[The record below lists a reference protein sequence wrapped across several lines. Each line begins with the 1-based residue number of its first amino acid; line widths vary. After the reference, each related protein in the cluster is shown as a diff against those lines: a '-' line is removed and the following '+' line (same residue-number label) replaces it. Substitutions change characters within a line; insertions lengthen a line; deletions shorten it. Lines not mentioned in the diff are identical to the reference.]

1 MSKEADLITETLKN
15 MTEQIKLMSSVQ
27 MAVVTYLGEKDHNF
41 RNEVIAE
48 VLAVD
53 KFRESFTNFVL
64 SRDDAPDEVKLQMI
78 EINEGINEIKERK
91 DNA

>member
-15 MTEQIKLMSSVQ
+15 MTEQIKLMASVQ
-27 MAVVTYLGEKDHNF
+27 MAVVTYLGEKDHKF
-41 RNEVIAE
+41 RSDVISE

-53 KFRESFTNFVL
+53 KFRESFTNFLL

-78 EINEGINEIKERK
+78 EINEGIKEIKEGR